1 MYLTVYRMRA
11 DGHRLAGRHP
21 ALRKGVRGWLE
32 YRPTPLDSYGPR
44 MEAHLLDRQGGK
56 DLVPPLYRAQ
66 LRRVAGVMHLA
77 GWERLSRGTQK
88 AKATDERQS
97 WLCAVNPADA
107 ESLLGRVYVPGIPGY
122 SPEDDYLP

>member
-1 MYLTVYRMRA
+1 M
-11 DGHRLAGRHP
+11 
-21 ALRKGVRGWLE
+21 
-32 YRPTPLDSYGPR
+32 S
-44 MEAHLLDRQGGK
+44 K

-107 ESLLGRVYVPGIPGY
+107 VPGVRAGYPGVFAGR
-122 SPEDDYLP
+122 